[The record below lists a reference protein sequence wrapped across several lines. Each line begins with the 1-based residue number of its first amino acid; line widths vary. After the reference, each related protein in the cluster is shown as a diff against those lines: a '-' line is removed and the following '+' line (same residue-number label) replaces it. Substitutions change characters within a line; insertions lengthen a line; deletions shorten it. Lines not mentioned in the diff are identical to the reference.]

1 MVFQYKFCRLINCWP
16 FFKFC
21 RLCCFFCRYHIACCL
36 KMLIILFFVF
46 LSEIFE
52 ELFVF
57 SKCKLYLHYFGCC
70 PLQWHYIVKSSF
82 FEKIRVEMCFLV
94 FHLTCYI
101 CSWLI
106 VVVVITF
113 TCITTVVGLLFVFN
127 TIIFKFNWFFN
138 NLRNEFDNLLYL
150 LLTVAFLMLC
160 PFFYCSKFL

>member
-70 PLQWHYIVKSSF
+70 PLQWHFIVKSSF
-82 FEKIRVEMCFLV
+82 FWKDEWVEIVCHVSCVCQKCLLSCFLFFSRWDFQRAICFFKNV
-94 FHLTCYI
+94 NSTYI
-101 CSWLI
+101 TLAAARCS
-106 VVVVITF
+106 
-113 TCITTVVGLLFVFN
+113 CISL
-127 TIIFKFNWFFN
+127 
-138 NLRNEFDNLLYL
+138 
-150 LLTVAFLMLC
+150 
-160 PFFYCSKFL
+160 